1 MGIRGKADRYAFR
14 LMKRGGNSVPGAL
27 AALAALL
34 VVAAPAPLA
43 AAAAPQEYDLTLPGA
58 GSGGGSEGS
67 SSSGEATAP
76 TGVVPTA
83 PTVTSPTTIEST
95 EGKGGGK
102 KQRKPDRPEGPTHPV
117 LTASAVNATAGPQEV
132 PPLKVDS
139 DESGSPPTLALVLAF
154 VAAACCILALWRLR
168 FLRELPAAPRPRSP
182 RAEASS

>member
-67 SSSGEATAP
+67 SSSGETTAP

-83 PTVTSPTTIEST
+83 PTVTSPTTVEST
-95 EGKGGGK
+95 DGKGGGK
-102 KQRKPDRPEGPTHPV
+102 KRKPEQPEGPSHPV

-132 PPLKVDS
+132 PPLKVES
-139 DESGSPPTLALVLAF
+139 DEGGMPTIALVLAF

-168 FLRELPAAPRPRSP
+168 FLRELPAAPRPRAP
-182 RAEASS
+182 RAGAST

>member
-67 SSSGEATAP
+67 SSGETTAP

-83 PTVTSPTTIEST
+83 PAVTSPTTIEST
-95 EGKGGGK
+95 DGKGGGK
-102 KQRKPDRPEGPTHPV
+102 KQRKPDRSEGRSHPV

-132 PPLKVDS
+132 PPLKVES
-139 DESGSPPTLALVLAF
+139 DEGGMPTVALVLAF

-168 FLRELPAAPRPRSP
+168 LLRELPAAPRPRAP
-182 RAEASS
+182 RAGAST